1 VAFFFISEKDA
12 VDEGVGALR
21 GFGGIGERF
30 LAAMV
35 DTVGEDDESFAAL
48 LLFHEFVGGE
58 VNRVVEKRAPAV
70 AMAVRTAAV
79 STSTAAART
88 GLGVLRRVDLVDG
101 REEFL
106 AGRGEVLKE
115 FDFAIEMDEESLI
128 FIFAQDAIEER
139 VAGGAFLIEDA
150 ALAEAGINEEAEG
163 EREVGLLGEVGDGL
177 GLAVLFESEV
187 VFGEIADEVA
197 VFVADGG
204 EEIDGGDV
212 DGDGRGLLAEEG
224 KCCEEKGCEEK
235 GCEEKGGE
243 EKGGEVK
250 SEGSQKIQEGGK
262 ISARA
267 RRKRFFRCMF
277 RCVLRINT
285 HEMTTVGEPF
295 VERQQTQVYWVCR

>member
-1 VAFFFISEKDA
+1 
-12 VDEGVGALR
+12 
-21 GFGGIGERF
+21 
-30 LAAMV
+30 
-35 DTVGEDDESFAAL
+35 
-48 LLFHEFVGGE
+48 
-58 VNRVVEKRAPAV
+58 
-70 AMAVRTAAV
+70 
-79 STSTAAART
+79 
-88 GLGVLRRVDLVDG
+88 LVDG

-235 GCEEKGGE
+235 GCEEKGRE